1 VHAGAAYAGPLRGPL
16 AARGAVLAVPL
27 AHLRQG
33 EQLAWYGR
41 HPAGDSPQPRSLAL
55 PPGSAVEASAS
66 DLARSLSDLS
76 RAPGHLTG
84 SASGTAAA
92 PSTVQD
98 NHVTALHGPG
108 EDRTSRPLI
117 GPVPSFK
124 HSPGD
129 GIVGGDVPKR
139 TVPSPGT
146 QEAFQQGRGLTEPE
160 S

>member
-1 VHAGAAYAGPLRGPL
+1 VELPGEAGRRAIPEGDP
-16 AARGAVLAVPL
+16 AVD
-27 AHLRQG
+27 
-33 EQLAWYGR
+33 
-41 HPAGDSPQPRSLAL
+41 DSGHGLSQPRIQ
-55 PPGSAVEASAS
+55 
-66 DLARSLSDLS
+66 
-76 RAPGHLTG
+76 APGHLTG

-129 GIVGGDVPKR
+129 GIVGGDVPER
-139 TVPSPGT
+139 TVPSAGT
-146 QEAFQQGRGLTEPE
+146 QETIRQGRGLTQPE